1 MDMVAHDAQRQLPWQ
16 HRDPEKNRKLSLH
29 PKSRLLI
36 SSSFSNAKS
45 NSTQQNAQIRGQALQ
60 DHRDRQGCS
69 QPRFPAAP
77 VGE

>member
-1 MDMVAHDAQRQLPWQ
+1 MATSRSQKIL
-16 HRDPEKNRKLSLH
+16 KLSLH
-29 PKSRLLI
+29 PKARLLV
-36 SSSFSNAKS
+36 SSPFSNAKS

-60 DHRDRQGCS
+60 DHREWQGCP